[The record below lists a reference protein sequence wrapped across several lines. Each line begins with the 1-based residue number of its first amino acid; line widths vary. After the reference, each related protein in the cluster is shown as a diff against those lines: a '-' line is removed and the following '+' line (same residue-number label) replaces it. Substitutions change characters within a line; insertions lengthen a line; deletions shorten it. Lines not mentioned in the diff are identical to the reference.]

1 MKGKIESP
9 VTAEG
14 CAVLSLSA
22 LLPAVHLHIRFTMF
36 YMHVIEFNYLPV
48 AKAGPSDS
56 ILLHSQLAF
65 TADLSRS
72 VECNANVQVRTL
84 VRRDFDTALSE
95 YDVLMAPVAAT
106 AAYRFGEKTDHPLE
120 MYMGDQMT
128 VNLNLAG
135 LPAVVLNC
143 GFDEEGSVKL
153 PVGMQLI
160 GKHLSEAQLL
170 GVAHVLQQTHDPAR
184 VFPQYM

>member
-1 MKGKIESP
+1 
-9 VTAEG
+9 
-14 CAVLSLSA
+14 
-22 LLPAVHLHIRFTMF
+22 
-36 YMHVIEFNYLPV
+36 
-48 AKAGPSDS
+48 
-56 ILLHSQLAF
+56 
-65 TADLSRS
+65 
-72 VECNANVQVRTL
+72 
-84 VRRDFDTALSE
+84 
-95 YDVLMAPVAAT
+95 MAPVAAT